1 MGHSGSTAHI
11 EAGHVTGSPNVAAL
25 QQATRTDVLQLAVDQ
40 AEKDLMKARGGN
52 GESGIS

>member
-1 MGHSGSTAHI
+1 VGHSGSTAHI

-40 AEKDLMKARGGN
+40 AEKDLMKARGN